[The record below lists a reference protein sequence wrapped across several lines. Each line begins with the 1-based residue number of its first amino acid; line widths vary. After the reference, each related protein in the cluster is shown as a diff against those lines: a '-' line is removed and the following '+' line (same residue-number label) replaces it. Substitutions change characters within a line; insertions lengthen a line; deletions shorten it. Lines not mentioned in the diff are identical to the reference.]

1 MSSEAVLAAG
11 YAAFLLVAA
20 GVLEWLSVHTHNRS
34 LRYRTAGFYYDADH
48 DHWLCPEGQHLWPEE
63 LDHERRLM
71 RYRAKAQICNRC
83 PLKEACT
90 DSDEGREIVRAI
102 DPWPHSEAGRFHRAV
117 SVLLVARRGAACS
130 SSASPATT
138 RRGRRRYCSACSSSR
153 SSRALVAGRPAPPP
167 VRLPRSR
174 ALIVV
179 SRGTEARFLAPGYSL
194 GCRRSDLPTTVSRLP
209 WAA

>member
-1 MSSEAVLAAG
+1 MSPEAVLAAG

-117 SVLLVARRGAACS
+117 SVLLVAVAVLVLVVGVARNHAPGEAALLL
-130 SSASPATT
+130 
-138 RRGRRRYCSACSSSR
+138 GLLVV
-153 SSRALVAGRPAPPP
+153 ALAAGRWLLGDLRRHPSGFPEPAP
-167 VRLPRSR
+167 
-174 ALIVV
+174 
-179 SRGTEARFLAPGYSL
+179 
-194 GCRRSDLPTTVSRLP
+194 
-209 WAA
+209 